1 MFLRSLIPLRLI
13 INCTKGFFFL
23 HLFSEYVGSVRDT
36 MGPSMLPTLNV
47 RYDWVYVS
55 KLYRR
60 GKGVKVGDV
69 VTFKHPMFPGTGAAK
84 RVLGMPGDFVLRDT
98 PGSGS
103 DMMIQI
109 PEGHCWVAG
118 DNVPDSRDSR
128 HYGPIPLALIKG
140 KVLARVWPLSQ
151 CKWIENGLLPVSVQ
165 ESQETE

>member
-1 MFLRSLIPLRLI
+1 
-13 INCTKGFFFL
+13 
-23 HLFSEYVGSVRDT
+23 

-103 DMMIQI
+103 DMMIQ
-109 PEGHCWVAG
+109 
-118 DNVPDSRDSR
+118 
-128 HYGPIPLALIKG
+128 
-140 KVLARVWPLSQ
+140 
-151 CKWIENGLLPVSVQ
+151 VS
-165 ESQETE
+165 SDWSSS